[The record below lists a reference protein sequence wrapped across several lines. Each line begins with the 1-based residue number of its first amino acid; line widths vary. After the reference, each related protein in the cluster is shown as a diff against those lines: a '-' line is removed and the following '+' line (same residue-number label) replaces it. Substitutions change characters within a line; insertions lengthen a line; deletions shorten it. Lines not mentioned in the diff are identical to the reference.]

1 VNEFHE
7 PGEGEGRAG
16 GRGWASSSTRIP
28 WLKIGNILCWRRIC
42 LKISEDIQLRQAFS
56 RMVIE
61 VVKAIQ
67 AEDLEVDNWT
77 GFVHHLEGLYAKK
90 QGVVL
95 VWYLLL

>member
-1 VNEFHE
+1 
-7 PGEGEGRAG
+7 
-16 GRGWASSSTRIP
+16 
-28 WLKIGNILCWRRIC
+28 
-42 LKISEDIQLRQAFS
+42 
-56 RMVIE
+56 MVIE